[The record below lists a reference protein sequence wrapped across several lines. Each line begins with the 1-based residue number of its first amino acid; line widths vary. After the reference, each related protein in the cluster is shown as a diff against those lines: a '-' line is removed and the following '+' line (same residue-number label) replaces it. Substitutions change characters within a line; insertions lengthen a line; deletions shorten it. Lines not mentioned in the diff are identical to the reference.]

1 MQLKFVEGP
10 LVGYRLPVTLR
21 ESLRT
26 PIGEL
31 FVGDHS
37 TSAKNA
43 IDYIQERKKGP
54 VVTVGDVCASSLL
67 NQGFYPDIII
77 FDEKTQRTD
86 KISLDLENYSVQVVF
101 NPKEWILKSAIQEIE
116 NAIAFSTSNNC
127 RIAVRID
134 GEEDLLIIP
143 AIISLPLGSVVIYG
157 QPPITTEEGLVV
169 ALITSSLKNKVHD
182 ILNKFEFHEEYIDGN
197 HHYRRKT

>member
-1 MQLKFVEGP
+1 M
-10 LVGYRLPVTLR
+10 GYKLPVALR
-21 ESLRT
+21 ESLRK

-37 TSAKNA
+37 SSARTA
-43 IDYIQERKKGP
+43 IKYIEKWNKGLA
-54 VVTVGDVCASSLL
+54 VAVGDVCARSLL
-67 NQGFYPDIII
+67 NQGFYPDIIV
-77 FDEKTQRTD
+77 FDGKTQRND
-86 KISLDLENYSVQVVF
+86 HVSLNLEHYSLQGAF
-101 NPKEWILKSAIQEIE
+101 NPKEWILESAIDQIK

-143 AIISLPLGSVVIYG
+143 VIISLPLGSIVIYG

-169 ALITSSLKNKVHD
+169 ALITSSLKNKVQD
-182 ILNKFEFHEEYIDGN
+182 ILKKFEFHEEYINGN
-197 HHYRRKT
+197 HHY